1 MQIEDFKN
9 KTLII
14 AEIGPNHNGSLKTA
28 LIMIKEIA
36 KAGADVIK
44 FQLANPEEVYSL
56 DAFKAEYQKKND
68 PSKSI
73 IEMSKKNQL
82 KKEDHIKL
90 KKACN
95 KHDVIYACSAF
106 DLKSLK
112 YLDKKIGVPFFK
124 IPSGEMLSLD
134 ILRYI
139 SQRKKKILLSTG
151 MATFQEISYALNIL
165 KKNSIVLMHCISS
178 YPAKKKDLNLNII
191 DKLKKKFKKTV
202 GYSDHSLG
210 SNACLAAVA
219 KGVSVIEKHVTI
231 SKKEKGPDHKSSME
245 IVEFKS
251 FVKQIRDLE
260 TILGNE
266 EKVFTKSEM
275 NVKSVARKSIVT
287 AKKIF
292 KGQKFKE
299 KDFQF
304 KRPGNGISPVK
315 LKKII
320 GKFSLKNIEKN
331 KVLKITDIRWNENN
345 SI

>member
-1 MQIEDFKN
+1 M
-9 KTLII
+9 
-14 AEIGPNHNGSLKTA
+14 
-28 LIMIKEIA
+28 
-36 KAGADVIK
+36 
-44 FQLANPEEVYSL
+44 
-56 DAFKAEYQKKND
+56 
-68 PSKSI
+68 
-73 IEMSKKNQL
+73 
-82 KKEDHIKL
+82 
-90 KKACN
+90 
-95 KHDVIYACSAF
+95 
-106 DLKSLK
+106 
-112 YLDKKIGVPFFK
+112 
-124 IPSGEMLSLD
+124 
-134 ILRYI
+134 
-139 SQRKKKILLSTG
+139 
-151 MATFQEISYALNIL
+151 
-165 KKNSIVLMHCISS
+165 
-178 YPAKKKDLNLNII
+178 
-191 DKLKKKFKKTV
+191 
-202 GYSDHSLG
+202 G

-331 KVLKITDIRWNENN
+331 KVLKITDIR
-345 SI
+345 

>member
-1 MQIEDFKN
+1 MQIENFEN

-28 LIMIKEIA
+28 LAMIKKIA
-36 KAGADVIK
+36 KTGADVIK
-44 FQLANPEEVYSL
+44 FQLANPDEVYSL
-56 DAFKAEYQKKND
+56 DAFKADYQKKND
-68 PSKSI
+68 PSESI

-95 KHDVIYACSAF
+95 KYGVLYACSAF

-112 YLDKKIGVPFFK
+112 FLDKKIDVPFFK
-124 IPSGEMLSLD
+124 IPSGELLSTDMLK
-134 ILRYI
+134 YI
-139 SQRKKKILLSTG
+139 SKKKKIILLSTG
-151 MATFQEISYALNIL
+151 MATFREISYVLKLL
-165 KKNSIVLMHCISS
+165 KKNSLVLMHCVSS
-178 YPAKKKDLNLNII
+178 YPAKKRDLNLNII

-219 KGVSVIEKHVTI
+219 KGARVIEKHVTI
-231 SKKEKGPDHKSSME
+231 SKNRKGPDHKSSME
-245 IVEFKS
+245 IENFKH
-251 FVKQIRDLE
+251 FVKKIRELE
-260 TILGNE
+260 IILGKE
-266 EKVFTKSEM
+266 EKIFTKNEI
-275 NVKSVARKSIVT
+275 NVKNVARKSIVT
-287 AKKIF
+287 AKKII

-299 KDFQF
+299 QDFTF

-331 KVLKITDIRWNENN
+331 KILKITDIG
-345 SI
+345 

>member
-1 MQIEDFKN
+1 MQIGDFKN

-28 LIMIKEIA
+28 LFMIKEIA

-124 IPSGEMLSLD
+124 IPSGEILSLD

-219 KGVSVIEKHVTI
+219 KGVRVIEKHVTI

-315 LKKII
+315 LKKIV

-331 KVLKITDIRWNENN
+331 KVLKITDIR
-345 SI
+345 